1 MFDYLFSNSII
12 PYGSDITNPNFK
24 HVYLGSPGTVTYYRS
39 DFDRISTATGLAAAL
54 ANLLPGPWA
63 SILGVASILFNGG
76 NMPYKFTVTT
86 KSYQIHYVYDNSYF
100 THCYHQ
106 IVREYNESG
115 RLTRSY
121 TDYYQS
127 VGG

>member
-24 HVYLGSPGTVTYYRS
+24 HVYLGSPGTITYYRS
-39 DFDRISTATGLAAAL
+39 DFDRISTVTGLAAVL
-54 ANLLPGPWA
+54 ANSLPGPWA
-63 SILGVASILFNGG
+63 SIFGVASIIFNGG

-86 KSYQIHYVYDNSYF
+86 TSYQIHYVYDNSYF

-106 IVREYNESG
+106 TVREYNESG
-115 RLTRSY
+115 SLTRSY